1 MQDDRPDRDAGVEVA
16 VRQCVADRPAVR
28 PAPVALELGDD
39 LHRPDLRRAGDGPG
53 REAGPQQL
61 EGAHALAE
69 LADHLGDEVGHVR
82 EALRLHEALDMDAS
96 CLAHAREV
104 VSAEIDQHHVL
115 GAVLLRLEQALGVA
129 RPGRGRAGDR
139 VEARPPSLDLDEGL
153 RRGADQGDLAELEE
167 ERVRRGVDAAKRA
180 VEVERARRG
189 RSLGPLRDD
198 DLEGVAR
205 ADVLLRALDRALVL
219 EAAGVTLGRRGRPF
233 AARQLGRRRVEQ
245 RAQLVGVAAENL
257 GEAAR
262 VVEAHQRV
270 GDDEPALRQVGPVG
284 GELHRRLERR
294 DVVVGE
300 VADDGRRR
308 RLRLGEIDRA
318 RAAAD
323 ERVPPEAPA
332 FDRLEQER
340 RFALAAQPDVRAERR
355 DQVCWDDGRV
365 GQRR

>member
-1 MQDDRPDRDAGVEVA
+1 MQNDRPDRDAGVEVA
-16 VRQCVADRPAVR
+16 VRQCIADRPAVR

-39 LHRPDLRRAGDGPG
+39 LHRTDLGRAGDGPG
-53 REAGPQQL
+53 REAGPQHL

-69 LADHLGDEVGHVR
+69 IADHLGDQVGHVR
-82 EALRLHEALDMDAS
+82 EPLRLHEALDMDAS

-115 GAVLLRLEQALGVA
+115 GSVLLRLEEALGVS
-129 RPGRGRAGDR
+129 RSWCGRSGDR
-139 VEARPPSLDLDEGL
+139 VETHAPTLDLDKGL

-167 ERVRRGVDAAKRA
+167 ERVRRGIDAAKRA
-180 VEVERARRG
+180 VEIERARRG

-198 DLEGVAR
+198 DLKGIAR

-219 EAAGVTLGRRGRPF
+219 EAAGVTLGRRSRPF

-262 VVEAHQRV
+262 MVEAHQRV
-270 GDDEPALRQVGPVG
+270 GDHEPALRQVRPVG

-294 DVVVGE
+294 DVVIGE
-300 VADDGRRR
+300 VADHRHRC
-308 RLRLGEIDRA
+308 RLRLGEIDRP

-323 ERVPPEAPA
+323 ERVPSEAPA
-332 FDRLEQER
+332 FDRLEQKR

-355 DQVCWDDGRV
+355 DQICWDDGCV